1 MPVCRRGVG
10 DRRRA
15 KEEHV
20 TTVPV
25 QRAGR
30 IYLTGFMGS
39 GKTTVG
45 PILANTIGYDFI
57 DLDDAVE
64 SWTGLSVASIFRER
78 GEEGFR
84 GIERDVL
91 RSLSLRERI
100 VVALGGG
107 ALTDAGS
114 LAIASTTGI
123 VVYLH
128 SSLEQIV
135 SRLKRKSDRPLLL
148 ADDGLPLNDRALRE
162 RIGLLLESRE
172 PTYRRADIIVDTD
185 GSKLGLTVDA
195 IVRKLAPYLPR

>member
-1 MPVCRRGVG
+1 M
-10 DRRRA
+10 
-15 KEEHV
+15 

-64 SWTGLSVASIFRER
+64 SGTGLSVASIFRER